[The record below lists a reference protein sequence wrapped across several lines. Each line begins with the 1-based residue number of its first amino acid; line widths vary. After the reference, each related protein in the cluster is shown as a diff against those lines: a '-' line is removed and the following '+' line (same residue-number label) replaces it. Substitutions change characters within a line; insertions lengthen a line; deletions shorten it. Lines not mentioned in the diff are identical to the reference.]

1 MSYLPLENSIE
12 SIKKE
17 FEKIHIERTM
27 APEITIDD
35 RIPLLKSNVKIPRI
49 GFGVYRSDPSQCITS
64 CSVALKAGYR
74 HIDTAQYYKNE
85 IEVGEAIRRSGLK
98 RSEVFITTKILSSA
112 GSVHATY
119 AKAIES
125 VNRID
130 GENGYV
136 DLFLI
141 HTSTGGSRDR
151 KEMYLA
157 LEKVLE
163 LGKAKSIGVSNWGIG
178 HIEELKGLAR
188 VYPPQVNQIELHPF
202 CQQRDIVEFCQK
214 NNIVVEAYCPLIRNL
229 KAKDPTLLSIA
240 EAHDKT
246 VSQVLIRYSLQKNW
260 VPLPKSD
267 TPHRIEENIKVYDF
281 SLSDEE
287 MEKLDALDEGIDG
300 AIVMAVPNTL

>member
-1 MSYLPLENSIE
+1 MTS
-12 SIKKE
+12 
-17 FEKIHIERTM
+17 
-27 APEITIDD
+27 EITIDD
-35 RIPLLKSNVKIPRI
+35 RLPLPKSSVKIPRI
-49 GFGVYRSDPSQCITS
+49 GFGVYKSDPSQCITS
-64 CSVALKAGYR
+64 CYIALKAGYR
-74 HIDTAQYYKNE
+74 HIDTAQFYKNE
-85 IEVGEAIRRSGLK
+85 IEVGEAVRRSGLK

-136 DLFLI
+136 DLFLV
-141 HTSTGGSRDR
+141 HTSTGGSKDR

-188 VYPPQVNQIELHPF
+188 VYPPHVNQIELHPF
-202 CQQRDIVEFCQK
+202 CQQREIVEFCEK
-214 NNIVVEAYCPLIRNL
+214 NKIVLEAYCPLVRNL

-240 EAHDKT
+240 EAHSKS

-281 SLSDEE
+281 HLTNEE
-287 MEKLDALDEGIDG
+287 MERLDTLDEGSEG
-300 AIVMAVPNTL
+300 ALVLAVPNNL